1 MIAFRHSLP
10 LALVVLTT
18 AFANSAVASV
28 ALISANRSISGVG
41 IDLVGSPP
49 NQSYVEI
56 PGSIAANGFDPF
68 NQTLVLGAVQPF
80 VAKQTSAISVFG
92 FSGVGEAF
100 ATNAFIKN
108 TKVASG
114 SGGSD
119 FKVEFAVDEPTPFSL
134 VGSVESVLG
143 FPFGAGLV
151 RLDGPGIELIFA
163 NLKDNKNL
171 VTFNENGILA
181 PGAYTLTAFADAFDP
196 GPPGANAHGKF
207 QFNFL
212 IPSPGLGGVLG
223 LGGAVVL
230 ASRRRR

>member
-1 MIAFRHSLP
+1 MIEFRHSLP
-10 LALVVLTT
+10 LALVGVTT
-18 AFANSAVASV
+18 AFATSSGASV
-28 ALISANRSISGVG
+28 ALISADRSISGVG
-41 IDLVGSPP
+41 IDLIGSPP
-49 NQSYVEI
+49 NQTYVEI

-68 NQTLVLGAVQPF
+68 NQTLVLGVVQPF
-80 VAKQTSAISVFG
+80 VAKQTSTISVFG
-92 FSGVGEAF
+92 FSAAGEAF
-100 ATNAFIKN
+100 ATNAFAKN

-163 NLKDNKNL
+163 NLKDSKNL

-196 GPPGANAHGKF
+196 GPPGANAHGKY

-223 LGGAVVL
+223 LVGVL
-230 ASRRRR
+230 AWRRRR